1 MAARIFISYRSADG
15 ADKATALARDLGR
28 VFGHDAVFLDKDDLA
43 GGSAWRAEIGRT
55 LQQRPVLLL
64 LLTPQLL
71 DAVGADGRRR
81 IDDPA
86 DPVRREFEA
95 ALEAGAQVIPVLCD
109 GMAAAPSELPAPF
122 DRIGELT
129 WRKLRAYDWAHDVQ
143 RLVADLGAHGVP
155 AIASPPGAAAV
166 HAATPAPSARRAGL
180 VGGALML
187 GAAALVGWWVLRPA
201 APAAPAALPA
211 GSTPV
216 LAASSPASNPA
227 SSPVSAAAVAAP
239 TTSTASPAAPPA
251 ATTSPSPQAGG
262 APSGA
267 TSTAARAPAA
277 AASAKPSAAQLTSDL
292 SGRWA
297 ARLWQGERVVVVIQQ
312 TGAKI
317 SLASEPVPISD
328 RADWAEYRQFWRD
341 RTGSEL
347 NAVMYRGQGQI
358 TNDPGVARAIDIAL
372 QVLPSPGGR
381 EPVDGGNLSATLSA
395 DGLRLSGKIWKNGA
409 QAEQGAT
416 LTRMPVQNPAR

>member
-28 VFGHDAVFLDKDDLA
+28 VFGHEAVFLDKDDLA
-43 GGSAWRAEIGRT
+43 GGSTWRAEIGRT

-95 ALEAGAQVIPVLCD
+95 ALEVGAQVIPVLCD
-109 GMAAAPSELPAPF
+109 GMAAAPTELPAPF

-166 HAATPAPSARRAGL
+166 PADTPAPSARRAGL
-180 VGGALML
+180 IGGALML

-201 APAAPAALPA
+201 APPAVLALPA
-211 GSTPV
+211 PTSTPV
-216 LAASSPASNPA
+216 AAASGPAPPAAASPPATPDAPASAQA
-227 SSPVSAAAVAAP
+227 SNK
-239 TTSTASPAAPPA
+239 ASPAASA
-251 ATTSPSPQAGG
+251 SVG
-262 APSGA
+262 
-267 TSTAARAPAA
+267 AA
-277 AASAKPSAAQLTSDL
+277 AAPTKPSAAQLTSDL
-292 SGRWA
+292 SGRWS
-297 ARLWQGERVVVVIQQ
+297 ARLWQGERVVVVIKQA
-312 TGAKI
+312 GAKI
-317 SLASEPVPISD
+317 SLASEPVSISD
-328 RADWAEYRQFWRD
+328 RADWAEYRQFWRE

-347 NAVMYRGQGQI
+347 NAVMYRGQGQL
-358 TNDPGVARAIDIAL
+358 TADPGAARVIDIAL

-395 DGLRLSGKIWKNGA
+395 DGLRLTGKIWKNGA

-416 LTRMPVQNPAR
+416 LARMPVQNPPR